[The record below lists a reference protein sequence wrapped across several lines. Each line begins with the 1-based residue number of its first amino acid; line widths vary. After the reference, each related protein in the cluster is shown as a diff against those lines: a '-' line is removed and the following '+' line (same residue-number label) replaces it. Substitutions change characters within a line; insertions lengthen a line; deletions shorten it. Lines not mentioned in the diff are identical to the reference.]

1 MVPRV
6 SSAAPPLMS
15 TPSLEAAP
23 MDATT
28 VTGTAMASAHGAA
41 ATNTTSARSIQT
53 SGLPKTLPVPA
64 ISAAAIMMLG
74 TNGRA
79 IQSASR

>member
-1 MVPRV
+1 GVTATAANNSLARIVHIVEAEQVRKGASQRLADCIARPLVPRV

-41 ATNTTSARSIQT
+41 AT
-53 SGLPKTLPVPA
+53 
-64 ISAAAIMMLG
+64 
-74 TNGRA
+74 
-79 IQSASR
+79 

>member
-1 MVPRV
+1 
-6 SSAAPPLMS
+6 
-15 TPSLEAAP
+15 
-23 MDATT
+23 
-28 VTGTAMASAHGAA
+28 MASAHGAA